1 MGNGTEQKRG
11 RPGAGG
17 SGGGSGG
24 PGGSS
29 GDTGGFSSSGS
40 GIQGRIRLQPETPPV
55 PKAASKASE
64 RIARDPGAATT
75 RDVAEAVSERHP
87 YLRMAFANPFN
98 LSLLGGG
105 IAASVLTLNPVPAL
119 VAGGLEALWL
129 VWGPDS
135 KLLQKKVWDPRI
147 EASRRSVAAAD
158 RARRLSLLDEPERE
172 RVERL
177 STRREEIETLA
188 SQNPSFTGELLRG
201 ELGKADRL
209 VDSFLDMALT
219 CARYEYY
226 LGSVSARDLQR
237 DVDKYAEA
245 VRRGAPDD
253 PATEIYRKNLAI
265 VVKRQERM
273 HEIERF
279 LSVARGQLDLIEHS
293 FDLIADQIVTMQSPR
308 ELSGQLDELLSGVE
322 AIRETSR
329 DTEKLLESSGSF
341 EP

>member
-1 MGNGTEQKRG
+1 MANGTDQKR
-11 RPGAGG
+11 
-17 SGGGSGG
+17 
-24 PGGSS
+24 
-29 GDTGGFSSSGS
+29 GS

-55 PKAASKASE
+55 PKAAQKAPPSASTK
-64 RIARDPGAATT
+64 IARDPGAATA
-75 RDVAEAVSERHP
+75 RDVAEVVSERHP
-87 YLRMAFANPFN
+87 YLKMAFVNPFN

-105 IAASVLTLNPVPAL
+105 IAASVLTLNPLPAL

-135 KLLQKKVWDPRI
+135 TLLQRKVWDPRI
-147 EASRRSVAAAD
+147 DASRRAVAAAD
-158 RARRLSLLDEPERE
+158 RNRRLSLLAEPERE

-177 STRREEIETLA
+177 SARREEIEILA
-188 SQNPSFTGELLRG
+188 AQNPSFTGELLRG

-209 VDSFLDMALT
+209 VESFLDMALT

-226 LGSVSARDLQR
+226 LGSVDARVLQR
-237 DVDKYAEA
+237 DVDRYAEA
-245 VRRGAPDD
+245 VRRGAADD
-253 PATEIYRKNLAI
+253 PATELHRKNLAI

-329 DTEKLLESSGSF
+329 DTEKLLEPSGSF